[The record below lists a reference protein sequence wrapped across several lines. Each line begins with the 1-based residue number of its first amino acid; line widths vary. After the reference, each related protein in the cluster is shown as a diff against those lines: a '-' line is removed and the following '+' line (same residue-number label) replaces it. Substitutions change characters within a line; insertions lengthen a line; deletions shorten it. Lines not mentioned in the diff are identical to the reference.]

1 MKDIKLLGLLC
12 LCLLSC
18 GGKAQKNH
26 VAADSVKQEQ
36 MVSLSLGAS
45 GFPECIKK
53 AWRVSLQDSMV
64 YVIIINFSETD
75 KLLKLQYKY
84 TPCLIHRYK
93 NGRWKDVT
101 AFMMPPDTRYKPK
114 EQAPKNKSENELE
127 GDDLVDWSQ
136 VLLPGERNRFSISLY
151 NGKTDSI
158 EKGRYRLTFYID
170 GKPCYI
176 VFEL

>member
-1 MKDIKLLGLLC
+1 MQTNALKGLFLLLF

-18 GGKAQKNH
+18 GGKAQNKK
-26 VAADSVKQEQ
+26 DFPCSI
-36 MVSLSLGAS
+36 S
-45 GFPECIKK
+45 GFPKEIKVK
-53 AWRVSLQDSMV
+53 WNASLQDSMV
-64 YVIIINFSETD
+64 YVTIINFSETD

-84 TPCLIHRYK
+84 TPCLIHHYK

-114 EQAPKNKSENELE
+114 EQAPDNKSENELE
-127 GDDLVDWSQ
+127 GEDLVDWSQ
-136 VLLPGERNRFSISLY
+136 VLLPGEKNHFSIPLY
-151 NGKTDSI
+151 NGRTDSI

>member
-1 MKDIKLLGLLC
+1 
-12 LCLLSC
+12 
-18 GGKAQKNH
+18 
-26 VAADSVKQEQ
+26 
-36 MVSLSLGAS
+36 
-45 GFPECIKK
+45 
-53 AWRVSLQDSMV
+53 MV

>member
-1 MKDIKLLGLLC
+1 MKTNAFKGLFLLLC

-18 GGKAQKNH
+18 GGKAQEAEEK
-26 VAADSVKQEQ
+26 KTGELPQP
-36 MVSLSLGAS
+36 GAY
-45 GFPECIKK
+45 GFPKEIKVK
-53 AWRVSLQDSMV
+53 WNASLQDSMV
-64 YVIIINFSETD
+64 YVTIINFSETD

-84 TPCLIHRYK
+84 TPCLIHHYK

-114 EQAPKNKSENELE
+114 KQTPDNKSENELE

-136 VLLPGERNRFSISLY
+136 VLLPGEKNRFSIPLY
-151 NGKTDSI
+151 NGRTDSI